1 MSYFDPEIY
10 NEDNLK
16 EQDKREI
23 QFWRDSFLMDIDN
36 ALKDVCGFGEN
47 DKTLDKIKREIIEE
61 YIEALKVR
69 VEYSVNDVIVS
80 IIDNYDDENGG
91 EEE

>member
-1 MSYFDPEIY
+1 MSYYNPEVY

-23 QFWRDSFLMDIDN
+23 QFWRESFYNEIDN
-36 ALKDVCGFGEN
+36 ALDYVCEFESN
-47 DKTLDKIKREIIEE
+47 TILDKLKREIIEE
-61 YIEALKVR
+61 YTECLKEHLEARFL
-69 VEYSVNDVIVS
+69 EVIVS
-80 IIDNYDDENGG
+80 IIDGYGG